1 MVNRNQVLIKI
12 VLIFVAE
19 AIAMSFNLWL
29 NENIYTFKYP
39 LAAHII
45 LGSLLAVLV
54 VTLYNHLLLKRK
66 LIVERELTELA
77 RVVLRK
83 LPDDKDDLRRR

>member
-1 MVNRNQVLIKI
+1 MVNRNQVFIKI

-39 LAAHII
+39 VAANVI
-45 LGSLLAVLV
+45 LGALLAVLV
-54 VTLYNHLLLKRK
+54 VALYNQLLLKRK
-66 LIVERELTELA
+66 IIVERELTELS
-77 RVVLRK
+77 RVILRK
-83 LPDDKDDLRRR
+83 LPDDEDDLRRR